1 VAEDYCDLCDLPL
14 STCIHG
20 MPAPPPA
27 PVAAPSARAPRA
39 TAARKPSVRATTTT
53 TSAPSRVRKR
63 TEQETFRPFIVQL
76 LKDEGALETAEVMV
90 FLEERMV
97 EVLLERDRQKAPTG
111 EIRWHTAA
119 RSERK
124 AMIDEGLIVAA
135 QPGIWQ
141 LTDRGRAI
149 TD

>member
-1 VAEDYCDLCDLPL
+1 MAEDYCDLCDLPL

-39 TAARKPSVRATTTT
+39 SRATATRKPSVRAV
-53 TSAPSRVRKR
+53 TSKPSPARKR
-63 TEQETFRPFIVQL
+63 TEQETFRPFIVRL
-76 LKDEGALETAEVMV
+76 LKDEGQLETAEVMTL
-90 FLEERMV
+90 LEERMA

-111 EIRWHTAA
+111 EVRWQTAA
-119 RSERK
+119 RAERK
-124 AMIDEGLIVAA
+124 AMIDEGLIVPA

-141 LTDRGRAI
+141 LTDRGRAVSY
-149 TD
+149 